1 MQRIV
6 VVLPQPLG
14 PRYPYVSP
22 ERPSATRPA
31 QPRLGRNAWSERV
44 SQSRSSRRH
53 CRPAVRL
60 SRRMDFVGRV
70 AAGPSGPRKSEP
82 TASPHFLPKGISERR
97 SPLRCPVLGAKPQVN
112 PAPMCD
118 GPSRGHETH
127 LCTAGHD
134 GLPSGREQGSG
145 AGASS
150 PLSSRACGSLPLRRA
165 STPSA
170 RRRSATWR
178 LRRDSPCR

>member
-82 TASPHFLPKGISERR
+82 TASPSLLAQGDFRT
-97 SPLRCPVLGAKPQVN
+97 AKP
-112 PAPMCD
+112 
-118 GPSRGHETH
+118 PSMSS
-127 LCTAGHD
+127 
-134 GLPSGREQGSG
+134 SGRET
-145 AGASS
+145 AGE
-150 PLSSRACGSLPLRRA
+150 PG
-165 STPSA
+165 T
-170 RRRSATWR
+170 
-178 LRRDSPCR
+178 DV